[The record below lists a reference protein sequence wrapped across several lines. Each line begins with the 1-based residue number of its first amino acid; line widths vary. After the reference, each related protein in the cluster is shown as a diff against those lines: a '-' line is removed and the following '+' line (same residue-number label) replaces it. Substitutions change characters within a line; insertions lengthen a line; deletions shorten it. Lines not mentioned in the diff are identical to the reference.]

1 MKFCHIWSKKEVK
14 IFTPATVANV
24 GCGYDILGFCLDSV
38 GDDMIIRKV
47 NKKGIFITHIDG
59 FELPYEAEKN
69 VAGVSA
75 LALYNTLCTI

>member
-1 MKFCHIWSKKEVK
+1 MKEVK

-47 NKKGIFITHIDG
+47 NTF
-59 FELPYEAEKN
+59 
-69 VAGVSA
+69 
-75 LALYNTLCTI
+75 